1 LAGGFRLNKSAV
13 TQLFQVPMVETT
25 QHPARSKQSGTKVA
39 ALGEPDRRNG
49 FFDTIKADQLKRKSV
64 RGGAVTL
71 VSQGLKFVLTTGST
85 MILARLL
92 TPADFGLQGMV
103 LAITGV
109 VGLFGDI
116 GLSVA
121 TIQRDEITH
130 EQTSTLFWINVAL
143 GSSLAILVA
152 LLAPIL
158 VAFYHEPRLI
168 WMTIGSAATFF
179 IGGLGV
185 QHSALLVREM
195 RFVALAKI
203 QIASL
208 IVSSAVGIGMAAF
221 GCGYVALIGSMVA
234 APAITVAGLWFAVR
248 WIPGIPRR
256 GYGLRSALHFGGI
269 LTLNNLIVYV
279 GYNVEKILLGR
290 FWGAVALGLYG
301 KAYSLVNLPTTQ
313 LHSSIYTVAFPAF
326 SRLQADRHRLNS
338 SFLQVYKAVVSL
350 SIPATICC
358 MLFAE
363 EMIRVALG
371 PKWDVAAPIFRL
383 LGPTVLAFGMINPFG
398 WFLVSTGRVVRSF
411 KMSLLIAP
419 LVIIAIL
426 MGLRYGPKGV
436 ALSYSIVMTL
446 LTAPVIIWAVY
457 GTGITFI
464 DILRAFKPPI
474 LAGLLA
480 AVAGLAFRVALG
492 EVLAP
497 FPLLILGLVLVLGL
511 YAWTLLIVMG
521 QKDFF
526 VDLTRHVFQRS
537 QSDLGQGTGVL

>member
-1 LAGGFRLNKSAV
+1 MQEA
-13 TQLFQVPMVETT
+13 TQSPT
-25 QHPARSKQSGTKVA
+25 HSRQSGPEVA
-39 ALGEPDRRNG
+39 GVEGPGLRNG
-49 FFDTIKADQLKRKSV
+49 FFDKINADQLKRKSV

-71 VSQGLKFVLTTGST
+71 ISQVLKFVLTTGAT

-103 LAITGV
+103 LAVTGV

-121 TIQRDEITH
+121 TIQRDAITH

-143 GSSLAILVA
+143 GSALAILVA
-152 LLAPIL
+152 LLAPVLI
-158 VAFYHEPRLI
+158 AFFHEPRLL
-168 WMTIGSAATFF
+168 WMTIGAAATFF

-195 RFVALAKI
+195 RFAALAKI
-203 QIASL
+203 QISSL
-208 IVSSAVGIGMAAF
+208 VVSSAVGIVMAAF
-221 GCGYVALIGSMVA
+221 GYGYVALIGSMVA
-234 APAITVAGLWFAVR
+234 APIITVASLWFAVR
-248 WIPGIPRR
+248 WLPGMPRR

-269 LTLNNLIVYV
+269 LTLNNLVVYL

-290 FWGAVALGLYG
+290 FWGASALGLYG

-326 SRLQADRHRLNS
+326 SRLQGDRQRLNN
-338 SFLQVYKAVVSL
+338 SFLQVYAAVVSL

-363 EMIRVALG
+363 EMIRVTLG
-371 PKWDVAAPIFRL
+371 PKWDGAVTIFRL
-383 LGPTVLAFGMINPFG
+383 LGPTVLAFGMVNPFG

-419 LVIIAIL
+419 LVIMAIL
-426 MGLRYGPKGV
+426 IGLHYGPKGV
-436 ALSYSIVMTL
+436 ALSYSAVMTL
-446 LTAPVIIWAVY
+446 LTVPVIIWAIY
-457 GTGITFI
+457 KTGIVFK
-464 DILRAFKPPI
+464 DIIKAIKPAI

-480 AVAGLAFRVALG
+480 AVAGLAFKLAFGGAL
-492 EVLAP
+492 ATI
-497 FPLLILGLVLVLGL
+497 PLLILGLTLVLGL
-511 YAWTLLIVMG
+511 YAWLLLIVMG

-526 VDLTRHVFQRS
+526 VDLTRQVFQRNQPDS
-537 QSDLGQGTGVL
+537 SKKADIS

>member
-1 LAGGFRLNKSAV
+1 M
-13 TQLFQVPMVETT
+13 QETT
-25 QHPARSKQSGTKVA
+25 KQSPRLRPLGTEVS
-39 ALGEPDRRNG
+39 GVEERGRRNG
-49 FFDTIKADQLKRKSV
+49 FFDRTNADQLKRKSV

-71 VSQGLKFVLTTGST
+71 ISQGLKFVLTTGST

-121 TIQRDEITH
+121 TIQRDAITH

-152 LLAPIL
+152 LLAP
-158 VAFYHEPRLI
+158 VMVNFYHEPRLL

-208 IVSSAVGIGMAAF
+208 IVSSAVGIGMAAL
-221 GCGYVALIGSMVA
+221 GYGYVALIGSMVA
-234 APAITVAGLWFAVR
+234 APMITVACLWFAVR
-248 WIPGIPRR
+248 WIPGMPRR

-269 LTLNNLIVYV
+269 LTLNNVVVYL
-279 GYNVEKILLGR
+279 GYNAEKILLGR
-290 FWGAVALGLYG
+290 FWGASVLGLYG

-326 SRLQADRHRLNS
+326 SRLQADRQRLNN
-338 SFLQVYKAVVSL
+338 SFLQVYTAVVSL

-363 EMIRVALG
+363 EMIRIALG
-371 PKWDVAAPIFRL
+371 PKWSGAVPIFRL

-411 KMSLLIAP
+411 KMSLVIAP

-426 MGLRYGPKGV
+426 IGLHYGPNGV
-436 ALSYSIVMTL
+436 ALSYSAVMTL
-446 LTAPVIIWAVY
+446 LTVPMIIWAVY
-457 GTGITFI
+457 ETGIAFS
-464 DILRAFKPPI
+464 DIMRAIKPPI
-474 LAGLLA
+474 LAGLFA
-480 AVAGLAFRVALG
+480 AAA
-492 EVLAP
+492 
-497 FPLLILGLVLVLGL
+497 GLVLQVC
-511 YAWTLLIVMG
+511 
-521 QKDFF
+521 
-526 VDLTRHVFQRS
+526 S
-537 QSDLGQGTGVL
+537 